1 MEDRVAGLVSAAR
14 LGHQDALQGLYDEC
28 QPMIYRLLVRMAGT
42 QDAADLTQQVFLQAF
57 RQLNQFSGR
66 STFQTWLYRLA
77 VNESLQHLRRRDR
90 HKTHRLQHEPP
101 DRGREHAD
109 RLEQSELLERALSMI
124 DRDNPERSPLFMK
137 PLERAAGGAGHEGT
151 DLFGR
156 DVYAARWLV
165 QQQQLWPRLQP
176 LRDGHLLLVPARER
190 THLCVQ

>member
-14 LGHQDALQGLYDEC
+14 LGRQDALQGLYDEC

-57 RQLNQFSGR
+57 RRLNQFSGR

-77 VNESLQHLRRRDR
+77 VNESLQHLRRRGR
-90 HKTHRLQHEPP
+90 HKTHSLQHEPP

-124 DRDNPERSPLFMK
+124 DPELRSVFL
-137 PLERAAGGAGHEGT
+137 LREVEELSYEQIANAAGIPAGTVGSR
-151 DLFGR
+151 LNR
-156 DVYAARWLV
+156 ARKELREHLT
-165 QQQQLWPRLQP
+165 QLGWEP
-176 LRDGHLLLVPARER
+176 LS
-190 THLCVQ
+190 